1 MRFDV
6 HQFGGFELVAGIVL
20 VVELLEVLLVEGEE
34 SIIKMGI
41 VAVSHIAVLIFQERR
56 TEFGGTV

>member
-1 MRFDV
+1 M
-6 HQFGGFELVAGIVL
+6 VAGIVL